1 MEGKNTL
8 GFLRSSGFSPERETP
23 NEGHK
28 AAENLG
34 RMTLGV
40 GQGTEKKGSWHLL
53 QAGCMCALA
62 LTRVL
67 GQNMLEDPFCLGGR
81 GRF

>member
-1 MEGKNTL
+1 MEGKSTL

-40 GQGTEKKGSWHLL
+40 GQGTEKGAGICFK
-53 QAGCMCALA
+53 QAACVPSPSRGCS
-62 LTRVL
+62 
-67 GQNMLEDPFCLGGR
+67 GR
-81 GRF
+81 IC